1 MKNLTRS
8 EKAWITF
15 RDRWLTDKYNL
26 LCVSEFGF
34 NDRTEIPYYLN
45 SYEEIEF
52 ICENSKNVYE
62 IANYYLR
69 AIRESYEDYTIN
81 AIIAENLR
89 KFSLSNFR
97 QFGDINQLNEDIE
110 KNYLTK
116 QKCLSIDIQAMEM
129 SECYSRN
136 ISPQDIV
143 DFVVSYPKG
152 TKTYVNESKILIDKL
167 EQRFYELTT
176 FNIKK
181 YYCEHLVSKV
191 EKNYNYESEEC
202 PF

>member
-1 MKNLTRS
+1 MINLKRS

-34 NDRTEIPYYLN
+34 TDRTEIPYYLN

-52 ICENSKNVYE
+52 ICENSKNIYE

-81 AIIAENLR
+81 AIIAENIR
-89 KFSLSNFR
+89 RFSLSNFR
-97 QFGDINQLNEDIE
+97 KFGDINNLSEDIE
-110 KNYLTK
+110 KHYLTK

-129 SECYSRN
+129 SESYSRN

-143 DFVVSYPKG
+143 DFVILYPKG
-152 TKTYVNESKILIDKL
+152 THTYINESKILIDKL

-181 YYCEHLVSKV
+181 YYCQHLVSKV
-191 EKNYNYESEEC
+191 EKNFFYESEEC